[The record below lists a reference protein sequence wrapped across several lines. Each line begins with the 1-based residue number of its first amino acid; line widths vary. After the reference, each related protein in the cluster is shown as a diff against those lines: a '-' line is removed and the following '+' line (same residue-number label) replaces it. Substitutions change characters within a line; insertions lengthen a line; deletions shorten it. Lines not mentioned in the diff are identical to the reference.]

1 MAGVSG
7 TSAAAASAS
16 RAPLQ
21 LVVGLGNPGPDHA
34 ADRHNVG
41 VHFLQHLCQR
51 HGGQLR
57 NENKF
62 FGEFGTSSVSGT
74 DLKLLFPTTYM
85 NHSGKAVAAVCKFFK
100 IPPSAMLVAYDE
112 IDFPTGTVRLKLGGG
127 HGGHNGVR
135 DIINALGGQRDF
147 PRLRIGVGHP
157 GHKSMVVDYV
167 LSSPS
172 RSESTVITECINN
185 ALDVLP
191 VAVTGNWSEAMKALH
206 SSPEPDIQKP

>member
-1 MAGVSG
+1 M
-7 TSAAAASAS
+7 SAP
-16 RAPLQ
+16 PLQ
-21 LVVGLGNPGPDHA
+21 LIVGLGNPGPRHA

-41 VHFLQHLCQR
+41 VHFLQQLCAR

-57 NENKF
+57 PEGKF
-62 FGEFGTSSVSGT
+62 FGDLGSTSIGGASGAGGAGRR
-74 DLKLLFPTTYM
+74 DIKLLFPTTYM
-85 NHSGKAVAAVCKFFK
+85 NHSGKSVAAICKFFK
-100 IPPSAMLVAYDE
+100 IPPAAMLVAYDE

-135 DIINALGGQRDF
+135 DIINALGGERDF
-147 PRLRIGVGHP
+147 ARLRIGVGHP

-172 RSESTVITECINN
+172 RSETKLITACMDN

-191 VAVTGNWSEAMKALH
+191 VAAAGNWSEAMKALH
-206 SSPEPDIQKP
+206 SSPEPDTQP